1 MIQRLLD
8 GLRVLVDAPDDA
20 RAAADCA
27 DAIRLELDCM
37 QMELTPTQRSA
48 LRRLLESI
56 DSESPSE
63 HVRRCAVEAA
73 SVLGAEGLGTRD

>member
-8 GLRVLVDAPDDA
+8 GLRALVDAPHDA
-20 RAAADCA
+20 HAAADCA

-37 QMELTPTQRSA
+37 QQELTPAQRAA

-56 DSESPSE
+56 DSNASAEE
-63 HVRRCAVEAA
+63 LRLTAVEVS
-73 SVLGAEGLGTRD
+73 SVLGVV

>member
-8 GLRVLVDAPDDA
+8 GLRALVDAPYDA
-20 RAAADCA
+20 RVAADCA

-37 QMELTPTQRSA
+37 QMELTPAQRSA

-56 DSESPSE
+56 DAEAPPSE
-63 HVRRCAVEAA
+63 LRTHAVSAA
-73 SVLGAEGLGTRD
+73 SVLGLL